1 MEVFYNTEFRGAKAT
16 WRCFRP
22 QRRGWGCRCRAEL
35 LTGADPDAI
44 GADGTVRL
52 RCYLPSAD
60 AVWLS
65 AGREGSQGCQH
76 AAPISIRAAIRL
88 MGTGEATV
96 RQLERRLRCSRC
108 GNRQIGV
115 TVQPDTRTAEA
126 IERDGPAP
134 ETRAGFILEMRDNRP
149 KSIWRE
155 SRRRLERIEFV
166 FSMIGVLGLFVSC

>member
-115 TVQPDTRTAEA
+115 TVKPDTRTAEA
-126 IERDGPAP
+126 TS
-134 ETRAGFILEMRDNRP
+134 ETD
-149 KSIWRE
+149 
-155 SRRRLERIEFV
+155 RRRRRGPGSSLRCAT
-166 FSMIGVLGLFVSC
+166 IGPSRFGAKAGDALSE